1 MENKKT
7 YEQNFLDSLKDPTP
21 TEKIKIEGVGEVELF
36 GSWNAEKII
45 KRLLESESIT
55 G

>member
-1 MENKKT
+1 MEKYQDK
-7 YEQNFLDSLKDPTP
+7 LLKQFNNPIPTQRI
-21 TEKIKIEGVGEVELF
+21 EIEGKGIIEIY
-36 GSWNAEKII
+36 GDWDAEKII

>member
-1 MENKKT
+1 MEEYQDK
-7 YEQNFLDSLKDPTP
+7 LLKQINNPIP
-21 TEKIKIEGVGEVELF
+21 SQRIEIEGKGIIEVYGE
-36 GSWNAEKII
+36 WDIEKFI

>member
-1 MENKKT
+1 MEEYQDK
-7 YEQNFLDSLKDPTP
+7 LLKQINNPVP
-21 TEKIKIEGVGEVELF
+21 SQKIEIEGKGTIEIY
-36 GSWNAEKII
+36 GDWNIEKII